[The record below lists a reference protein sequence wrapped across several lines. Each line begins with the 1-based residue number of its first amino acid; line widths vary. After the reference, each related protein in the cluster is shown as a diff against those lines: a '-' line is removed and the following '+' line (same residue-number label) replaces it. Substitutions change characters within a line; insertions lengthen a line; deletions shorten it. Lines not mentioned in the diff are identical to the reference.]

1 MWAGLLRWKI
11 DIQSVFRF
19 MTIRSPSR
27 LIPRLISHSSLSS
40 SSCYRYIQWNENDVI
55 ESFQLN
61 ACRSR
66 SLYLP
71 NTPYLLPFTVFFLL
85 VCVHRLCCALV
96 WCFFVIYHSYCL
108 PFESVLRS
116 MGHWTAHTH
125 INSFYAGIACASV
138 PISSIWSSKAHCKQF
153 RFVIKITIIAA
164 FTYIHNIDTH
174 VCVMWWHAIFFHT
187 IRLVFL
193 FLWLFVLQRKQFKC
207 LSFILIVPI
216 LFHHS
221 NGTFFSLLLL
231 VYLCS
236 RWKPFFSTSHWKS
249 VFLGPFPSILW
260 IPSWFVLNY
269 ICHCLNSIRFERND
283 VVLFSPHWFS
293 RVFSSFIGFRV
304 NQNVITSNVQLIF
317 FLSFLN
323 SASRGWTYTAEKGE
337 TERKK
342 SKLGSCEV
350 YTTIWFMVYGG
361 YLTMKIN

>member
-1 MWAGLLRWKI
+1 MLSNHFNWMLADLVRSISPIPHIFYRSLFFFCWCVCTACAVLL
-11 DIQSVFRF
+11 SGV
-19 MTIRSPSR
+19 
-27 LIPRLISHSSLSS
+27 SLSFTIHTV
-40 SSCYRYIQWNENDVI
+40 YH
-55 ESFQLN
+55 LN
-61 ACRSR
+61 RFYARWDTE
-66 SLYLP
+66 P
-71 NTPYLLPFTVFFLL
+71 
-85 VCVHRLCCALV
+85 
-96 WCFFVIYHSYCL
+96 
-108 PFESVLRS
+108 
-116 MGHWTAHTH
+116 HTH

-317 FLSFLN
+317 FFLS
-323 SASRGWTYTAEKGE
+323 WTPRHGGEHTPQKREKRRE
-337 TERKK
+337 KK